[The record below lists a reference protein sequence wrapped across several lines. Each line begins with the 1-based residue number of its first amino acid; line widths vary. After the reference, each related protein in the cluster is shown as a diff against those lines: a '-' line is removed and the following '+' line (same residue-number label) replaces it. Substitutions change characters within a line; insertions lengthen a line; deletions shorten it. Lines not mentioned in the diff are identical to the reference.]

1 MRWEVQLKIPSAN
14 WTLEECFSKPRKGR
28 WEGNMAADTTSTS
41 DDPGQCTGVE
51 VTPLEVQGSESN
63 QHSTWLSDKA
73 TTHGNNKI
81 WHAFGHALEGTPN
94 IYKLTVLAK
103 KADSLS
109 DSRLAY
115 QVFRCLF

>member
-1 MRWEVQLKIPSAN
+1 M
-14 WTLEECFSKPRKGR
+14 GR
-28 WEGNMAADTTSTS
+28 NMAADTTSTS
-41 DDPGQCTGVE
+41 GDPGQCTGVE
-51 VTPLEVQGSESN
+51 EIPLEVQRCESN
-63 QHSTWLSDKA
+63 QAFNLAVGQSNYAW
-73 TTHGNNKI
+73 NNKI